1 MQDLKVAAW
10 NAFFGATHRNCIE
23 RLGDD
28 GSGKEF
34 FASWT
39 SIQALFTVFVWG
51 YDSLTLTSNLCAII
65 WDIQR
70 TLQGLLASQLLQKLV
85 KNLNAAKI
93 NQDTLKYLKGF
104 IDTMHE
110 HSDPPMDLDD
120 GDRQDLIVIR
130 QLVDFSTPPQ
140 RVLDLVEQ
148 HFSKAAAVSR
158 SQNKWLLA
166 PFTAEKGL
174 RVVEAA
180 KENAKGREAQTTILE
195 ELNQK
200 MEQINDRNLLDQ
212 ETKIVEGNQLSFN
225 KQYGEELKAT
235 HVSLSN
241 QNVKHL
247 KGADKQR
254 VADLKTTLQTAVKVV
269 MSAFIAYDLVPFL
282 NSLAD
287 ASSKREADKIE
298 VCLVKDDM
306 CIIQVQNTVEPKQVA
321 ALLDFAKKVQSF
333 AVDLKDIMIG
343 KMDAVRSQKSMEAW
357 NKANCDVLKFFP
369 EDSFLKDAIANLSS
383 STSPLLQSN
392 ASGHASTHILKCVE
406 MALKMA
412 ERSDDSQIKDTD
424 AEVKAF
430 FQHVEQASLLSS
442 VMDNGDLLRQG
453 LNILST
459 LLTCDIR
466 YSGLLREAEGN
477 AEGEIEI
484 GEKEL
489 KALALGFQLQL
500 LEEKNQK
507 QVDASMRCVLESCPE
522 VDKPNFGKAIG
533 AQITYTVQNTK
544 HLFERLHETVSALA
558 KETISGCPDL
568 TLPTELSDLSDDDL
582 HKVFASSKTVEK
594 TFATDLLQAASDVAI
609 EAQNIIDRVEWYAKK
624 MDGKTVDD
632 FCEGYSD
639 LKARHRACLA
649 WLCLG

>member
-148 HFSKAAAVSR
+148 YFSKAAAVSR

-212 ETKIVEGNQLSFN
+212 ETKIVDRKS
-225 KQYGEELKAT
+225 
-235 HVSLSN
+235 
-241 QNVKHL
+241 
-247 KGADKQR
+247 
-254 VADLKTTLQTAVKVV
+254 VV
-269 MSAFIAYDLVPFL
+269 
-282 NSLAD
+282 
-287 ASSKREADKIE
+287 
-298 VCLVKDDM
+298 
-306 CIIQVQNTVEPKQVA
+306 
-321 ALLDFAKKVQSF
+321 
-333 AVDLKDIMIG
+333 
-343 KMDAVRSQKSMEAW
+343 
-357 NKANCDVLKFFP
+357 
-369 EDSFLKDAIANLSS
+369 
-383 STSPLLQSN
+383 
-392 ASGHASTHILKCVE
+392 
-406 MALKMA
+406 
-412 ERSDDSQIKDTD
+412 
-424 AEVKAF
+424 
-430 FQHVEQASLLSS
+430 
-442 VMDNGDLLRQG
+442 
-453 LNILST
+453 
-459 LLTCDIR
+459 
-466 YSGLLREAEGN
+466 
-477 AEGEIEI
+477 
-484 GEKEL
+484 
-489 KALALGFQLQL
+489 
-500 LEEKNQK
+500 
-507 QVDASMRCVLESCPE
+507 
-522 VDKPNFGKAIG
+522 
-533 AQITYTVQNTK
+533 
-544 HLFERLHETVSALA
+544 
-558 KETISGCPDL
+558 
-568 TLPTELSDLSDDDL
+568 
-582 HKVFASSKTVEK
+582 
-594 TFATDLLQAASDVAI
+594 
-609 EAQNIIDRVEWYAKK
+609 
-624 MDGKTVDD
+624 
-632 FCEGYSD
+632 
-639 LKARHRACLA
+639 
-649 WLCLG
+649 